1 MPERLAAQL
10 ETRIFYFTVE
20 NQKDSELS
28 ILMYNTPY
36 TLVSKEDKWENHA
49 GNKMTMSPALIDAV
63 IATAY
68 HS

>member
-36 TLVSKEDKWENHA
+36 TLVSKGDKW
-49 GNKMTMSPALIDAV
+49 
-63 IATAY
+63 
-68 HS
+68 